1 MCDTRLEL
9 RGNGGSRIIQLL
21 RSVLKTTFLKTFE
34 SNLTDTC
41 QNKITRFS
49 AKLLEF
55 EPRPLSFQSPTA
67 PQPGKKEYSRTLE
80 SKSQSSKSTMTP
92 SATISPQSTMDSVS
106 FLNTSRSRQY
116 VRLQKDN
123 SITEVADV
131 WADLTTDLPKPLDGR
146 FIEVKKRLVALEN
159 YGNVQ
164 ASWDR
169 LLIALAE
176 RAEKIEKVGNKVGI
190 DSGYVIK
197 SLTWVVHPYCG
208 LFFYWR

>member
-1 MCDTRLEL
+1 
-9 RGNGGSRIIQLL
+9 
-21 RSVLKTTFLKTFE
+21 
-34 SNLTDTC
+34 
-41 QNKITRFS
+41 
-49 AKLLEF
+49 
-55 EPRPLSFQSPTA
+55 
-67 PQPGKKEYSRTLE
+67 
-80 SKSQSSKSTMTP
+80 
-92 SATISPQSTMDSVS
+92 MDSVS